1 METARHVMR
10 GVGPEMNALSGK
22 ARTAET
28 YLAGLGAS
36 GALIAGAIVASLLLI
51 AAATFDV
58 WPRAASPFG
67 GGDAGVESVDASEPA
82 DSAAAALGSA
92 ADQVAQAEPGGSLVG
107 GGDGAGRAGGG
118 TGGGTG
124 GGGGA
129 GDGGSGTGGGG
140 GGGGST
146 VGDSVG
152 DTVNGVSNTLNN
164 TVNGLGNTV
173 DNTVNGVDNTVN
185 DTVGGL
191 LGGK

>member
-1 METARHVMR
+1 MR

-22 ARTAET
+22 ARIAET

-36 GALIAGAIVASLLLI
+36 GALIAGAIVASLFLI

-58 WPRAASPFG
+58 WPRAAGLFG
-67 GGDAGVESVDASEPA
+67 GAGGGVEIVDASKPA

-107 GGDGAGRAGGG
+107 GGGESGARTGGG

-124 GGGGA
+124 S
-129 GDGGSGTGGGG
+129 GDGGSGDGAGTGGGG
-140 GGGGST
+140 GGGGGS

-152 DTVNGVSNTLNN
+152 DTVKDVNNTLNN

-173 DNTVNGVDNTVN
+173 DNTLNGADNTVD
-185 DTVGGL
+185 DTVGGP
-191 LGGK
+191 LGGE